1 MRTSTAAATS
11 AMPAP
16 LTCASDVQVAAF
28 AEVQG
33 SKVATLS
40 KVVSSLGAGTNGD
53 GAGTGSSR
61 GVATKPPP
69 DKSQA
74 DINNKHADANSRRTG
89 FFEALLILTTV
100 QAVQR

>member
-1 MRTSTAAATS
+1 MVFVLQSTNVIS
-11 AMPAP
+11 
-16 LTCASDVQVAAF
+16 SN
-28 AEVQG
+28 
-33 SKVATLS
+33 TLS
-40 KVVSSLGAGTNGD
+40 SGGAGTAGD

-61 GVATKPPP
+61 GVAMEPPP